1 MKSPTGSEASRRS
14 RRLKELLVLKAVSA
28 PAELASVPA
37 GVHNKENQD
46 VARPPRPITPQ
57 DLSSSSSGQ
66 EDSGYLSL
74 HSSQVSDEQYEETD
88 RVQPQ
93 PPDLASPRTANTTL
107 SSTSAN
113 SHASLSSS
121 TPRVSVCCSSS
132 SATPRVPLS
141 SSTPRAS
148 CRNSNLP
155 IVRFQQAVCAEL
167 ACNFQNNHRYDWS
180 IVSLLAEKHLLD
192 RVIGGQ
198 MGRDHV
204 DVFSALWS
212 RNLRGILCRI
222 LGLLGDL
229 DLIRAVSKTWRK
241 IVQEDGNAMGCIQR
255 ARRQME
261 NYRPVSRVVPGSG
274 LTRDSG
280 LPRVALSGMQT
291 LASTSSRSSPV
302 PLEQT
307 RFDTFLQAASSLKQD
322 EGLRCC
328 RRCNSPARLNAQAQ
342 RATCMRSS
350 CQFDFCT
357 HCQEAFHGARPCRT
371 LQPPCA
377 HTTGPGRPRSK
388 HSLRRL

>member
-155 IVRFQQAVCAEL
+155 IVRFQQAV
-167 ACNFQNNHRYDWS
+167 YDWS

-198 MGRDHV
+198 MGRDP
-204 DVFSALWS
+204 
-212 RNLRGILCRI
+212 RGCLLCVV
-222 LGLLGDL
+222 
-229 DLIRAVSKTWRK
+229 VS
-241 IVQEDGNAMGCIQR
+241 
-255 ARRQME
+255 
-261 NYRPVSRVVPGSG
+261 
-274 LTRDSG
+274 DSG